1 LEQNNIIFREKE
13 RRPPIVSAKIR
24 SLFGEWASAHRQSN
38 YSREMEEKEELW
50 RDQFQI
56 QQQIGSKVFAPNSS
70 LGEKIKGAYMPS
82 WVLLG
87 MIVVEERVRKR
98 NNKTINKK

>member
-1 LEQNNIIFREKE
+1 
-13 RRPPIVSAKIR
+13 
-24 SLFGEWASAHRQSN
+24 
-38 YSREMEEKEELW
+38 MEEMGW
-50 RDQFQI
+50 
-56 QQQIGSKVFAPNSS
+56 VAMFAPNSS

-87 MIVVEERVRKR
+87 MTAVEEKVRKR